1 MSDKD
6 LVIGEIKPESE
17 EIADEVEYID
27 YSEMDYI
34 TAAYYALDAVE
45 SSNPMTKE
53 GQRQTARIRR
63 KCLRIIDH
71 CITELYEQLFDSE
84 EDIND

>member
-1 MSDKD
+1 MSDD
-6 LVIGEIKPESE
+6 LVIGSE
-17 EIADEVEYID
+17 ESADNSEGLEHFEYVE

-34 TAAYYALDAVE
+34 TAAYYALDAAE

-53 GQRQTARIRR
+53 GQRQMARIRR

-71 CITELYEQLFDSE
+71 CITELYDQLFDDE
-84 EDIND
+84 EVSD